1 MGLLSQITGGVI
13 NDDGPIISGWNNP
26 TQGGGG
32 GGGGVLGGLFGGQI
46 IPGLD
51 NPFQSGDKT
60 WLPGLGAANPLNSQ
74 SVVGQAVKD
83 LGQLNVFNPDTTA
96 GKVTKNIVADIGKDP
111 VKWAAVAVAIAA
123 GQPQLIPSIMSVA
136 KLTSKQSSPEEWIIE
151 GIKAAAIKYGGEWV
165 AKNVAGASGYVGS
178 TDAGQ
183 DWIPGTGVAGATG
196 SATAAKVAANA
207 ARGMFVAAAQK
218 GSTDINGAQII
229 TSAITNEGL
238 NQAMAEIPGWDTLSK
253 GEQST
258 AVNAFKVAFNKDQSA
273 AYNLFNQGF
282 EKVLKEAELQAKS
295 LGYSDLKQQVDTND
309 KVYSTGTAEDRA
321 LLNKM
326 EEEYKTTRKVLTEM
340 EATWRTDPVAEA
352 SRHFE
357 IIDLK
362 EKLSSDQYKLSIL
375 PDDIFFRSKG
385 YEGYGDFSRAANSG
399 VDDPEVWKKIKAI
412 ESGGG
417 DDASAMGNARA
428 AYLTALNKARALSS
442 DPNRDEAALAQA
454 REDLDAAAQAV
465 QRLPDELDAK
475 NAGWDS
481 FQERIEARTAGIATP
496 EEWKKSKTTNVVDDL
511 TNAGLHDDLDDT
523 DLTKVV
529 GGTDTTTTKPAEDD
543 RLSQAVEKGKSGD
556 LLGQINLQR
565 EIVGMPPY
573 ASLEQ
578 YYASKDAEDGDDTI
592 TSGTGTDTLTGGTGT
607 DTLTGAAGDDTIT
620 SGTGADTLTGGT
632 GADITKP
639 AKDDLLSQA
648 VEKGKSGDLLSEI
661 NLLREIVGY
670 EPFATLDEYYASK
683 NAEDGDDTL
692 TGTTGADTLTGGT
705 GADTTTGATGDDT
718 VAGGD
723 PFAYYD
729 PETKQYKYGANHG
742 DFNPF
747 NFGLTEE
754 QFLSSG
760 DPWAVY
766 DPDTGQ
772 YQYSIG
778 DPDFDPY
785 TYDLVDDNP
794 TNDYKFKLP
803 GLPGGKKPVFKPR
816 VKTTTT
822 TTKTADT
829 GTKTANTGAN
839 TTAAPNNMALF
850 ALLASMGNQQAPAP
864 APVID
869 TTPSEPFDFTSEFE
883 VNPYA
888 KQRSA
893 SKMAQGGSIDEL
905 LDILRRN

>member
-1 MGLLSQITGGVI
+1 MGFLSQITGGAI

-26 TQGGGG
+26 FNGGGG
-32 GGGGVLGGLFGGQI
+32 GGGGGGWNPFGGGSI

-60 WLPGLGAANPLNSQ
+60 WLPGLGSANPLNSQ
-74 SVVGQAVKD
+74 SAVGQAVKD

-96 GKVTKNIVADIGKDP
+96 GKVTKNVVADIEKDP
-111 VKWAAVAVAIAA
+111 LKWAAVAVAIAA

-136 KLTSKQSSPEEWIIE
+136 KLTSKPSSPEEWITE
-151 GIKAAAIKYGGEWV
+151 GIKAAAVQYGGEWV
-165 AKNVAGASGYVGS
+165 ANNVAGASGYVGS

-229 TSAITNEGL
+229 TNSLTNEGL
-238 NQAMAEIPGWDTLSK
+238 NQAMAQIPGWDTLSK
-253 GEQST
+253 AEQNT
-258 AVNAFKVAFNKDQSA
+258 ATNAFKVAFNKDQSA

-282 EKVLKEAELQAKS
+282 DKVVKEAELQAKS
-295 LGYSDLKQQVDTND
+295 LGYQDLKQQVYIND
-309 KVYSTGTAEDRA
+309 QVYSKGTAEDRA
-321 LLNKM
+321 LLNKT
-326 EEEYKTTRKVLTEM
+326 EEEYKTNNDQVQKLMSSPINSPEEQAARD
-340 EATWRTDPVAEA
+340 AAVAKFAESA
-352 SRHFE
+352 NIARN
-357 IIDLK
+357 
-362 EKLSSDQYKLSIL
+362 KLDFL
-375 PDDIFFRSKG
+375 PDDIGARAVGWDDYRDLQKAYRMGVKDPAVWNDWQRVGAYSADDYKTKLDWERVG
-385 YEGYGDFSRAANSG
+385 ATNATDYANKIYDEEQRKLVGATSDADYETKKRRVYGDLFG
-399 VDDPEVWKKIKAI
+399 TGE
-412 ESGGG
+412 
-417 DDASAMGNARA
+417 
-428 AYLTALNKARALSS
+428 
-442 DPNRDEAALAQA
+442 QA
-454 REDLDAAAQAV
+454 TLYMDGRVQDSNDAAP
-465 QRLPDELDAK
+465 RE
-475 NAGWDS
+475 
-481 FQERIEARTAGIATP
+481 ATP
-496 EEWKKSKTTNVVDDL
+496 EEAAFINRIHPGAIPVKKTDVVDDL

-529 GGTDTTTTKPAEDD
+529 GGTDTATTKPAEDD

-565 EIVGMPPY
+565 EIVGLPPY
-573 ASLEQ
+573 ASLDE
-578 YYASKDAEDGDDTI
+578 YYATEEGKKLLADQDDGDDTATVGI
-592 TSGTGTDTLTGGTGT
+592 
-607 DTLTGAAGDDTIT
+607 GA
-620 SGTGADTLTGGT
+620 GTGA
-632 GADITKP
+632 GADATAKP
-639 AKDDLLSQA
+639 DQRLSQA
-648 VEKGKSGDLLSEI
+648 IEKSKAGDLLGEI

-670 EPFATLDEYYASK
+670 APFATLEEYYASK

-692 TGTTGADTLTGGT
+692 ESGTGADTLTGGT
-705 GADTTTGATGDDT
+705 GGDTVAGGTGGDTLAGGTGNDT

-729 PETKQYKYGANHG
+729 PESKQYKYSANHG
-742 DFNPF
+742 DFDPF
-747 NFGLTEE
+747 HFGLTEE

-785 TYDLVDDNP
+785 KYDLVDDDP

-803 GLPGGKKPVFKPR
+803 TLPGGKKPVFKQKP
-816 VKTTTT
+816 KTTTT
-822 TTKTADT
+822 ATNTTTT
-829 GTKTANTGAN
+829 TNTTANTN
-839 TTAAPNNMALF
+839 TNTAAPTAPNMALF
-850 ALLASMGNQQAPAP
+850 ALLASLGNQQAPAP

-869 TTPSEPFDFTSEFE
+869 STPSEPFDFTSEFE

-888 KQRSA
+888 KRRSA

>member
-13 NDDGPIISGWNNP
+13 KDDGPIISGWNNP
-26 TQGGGG
+26 FQGGGGGGG

-74 SVVGQAVKD
+74 SVVGQAVRD

-96 GKVTKNIVADIGKDP
+96 GKVTKNIVADIEKDP

-136 KLTSKQSSPEEWIIE
+136 KLTSKQSSPEEWIVE

-165 AKNVAGASGYVGS
+165 AQNVAGASGYVGS

-258 AVNAFKVAFNKDQSA
+258 AVNAFKVAFNRDQSA
-273 AYNLFNQGF
+273 AYDLFNQGF
-282 EKVLKEAELQAKS
+282 AKVIKEAELQAKS
-295 LGYSDLKQQVDTND
+295 LGYNDLKQQVYIND

-326 EEEYKTTRKVLTEM
+326 EEEYKTTSKVLTEM
-340 EATWRTDPVAEA
+340 KATWRTDPVAEA

-357 IIDLK
+357 IIDLE
-362 EKLSSDQYKLSIL
+362 EKLSSAQYKLSIL

-399 VDDPEVWKKIKAI
+399 VDDPEVWRKIKAI

-428 AYLTALNKARALSS
+428 AYLTALNKARALRS
-442 DPNRDEAALAQA
+442 DPNRDEVALAQA
-454 REDLDAAAQAV
+454 IEDVDAAAQAV
-465 QRLPDELDAK
+465 QRLPDEISA
-475 NAGWDS
+475 
-481 FQERIEARTAGIATP
+481 
-496 EEWKKSKTTNVVDDL
+496 KSKTTNVVDDL

-592 TSGTGTDTLTGGTGT
+592 TSGTGDDTLTGGTGDDTLTGGTGT
-607 DTLTGAAGDDTIT
+607 GTDTDTV
-620 SGTGADTLTGGT
+620 AGGT
-632 GADITKP
+632 GADITTPK
-639 AKDDLLSQA
+639 KDDLLSQA

-661 NLLREIVGY
+661 NLLREIVGF

-692 TGTTGADTLTGGT
+692 EGGT
-705 GADTTTGATGDDT
+705 GNDT

-785 TYDLVDDNP
+785 KYDLVDDDP

-803 GLPGGKKPVFKPR
+803 NLPGGKKPDIRRRPTKTT
-816 VKTTTT
+816 TTTT

-829 GTKTANTGAN
+829 GTKTAADT
-839 TTAAPNNMALF
+839 TTAAPNMALF

-869 TTPSEPFDFTSEFE
+869 STPSEPFDFTSEFE